1 MVLFKILFL
10 MIFSLF
16 LHSAEMVWDSEQ
28 KSFIG
33 AQEYVKAVREY
44 VQMKYPEKAQACEAC
59 EAYELERQRQIRN
72 NTVSLYGLMWQD
84 NADAKTV
91 QKNWNGAVEYC
102 QNLTLFGFNDWRLP
116 TRDELLS
123 IVDKNKSPTIKK
135 EFQNVTSSYY
145 WSSTTIASDSD
156 RAWRVYFGGGD
167 DGWGGKTLSLYVRC
181 VRSGQ

>member
-33 AQEYVKAVREY
+33 AQEYEKIIKMY
-44 VQMKYPEKAQACEAC
+44 VDKTYPTKVQAYEAY
-59 EAYELERQRQIRN
+59 EAYELERQRQRQIRN

-91 QKNWNGAVEYC
+91 QENWKGAVEYC
-102 QNLTLFGFNDWRLP
+102 QNLTLLGFNDWRLP
-116 TRDELLS
+116 ARNELLS
-123 IVDKNKSPTIKK
+123 IVDKSRSPTIKK
-135 EFQNVTSSYY
+135 EFQNESVNLT
-145 WSSTTIASDSD
+145 
-156 RAWRVYFGGGD
+156 V
-167 DGWGGKTLSLYVRC
+167 
-181 VRSGQ
+181 